1 MFDYHQGGI
10 RGWTKVLLIND
21 GRPRSQSD
29 LNDAAICLWLEDY
42 IKTLLVVNR
51 KRVVSQSEVQ
61 ILNQTQSF
69 IVATQK
75 KGNCGLFMKKNIVT
89 KLIPEETQREVF
101 PDELKRI
108 IERSGRT
115 VQLLQNK
122 VALVDG
128 ERSFIHT
135 GSDKQ

>member
-61 ILNQTQSF
+61 ILNQTQSL
-69 IVATQK
+69 IVATVK
-75 KGNCGLFMKKNIVT
+75 KRNGCPLY
-89 KLIPEETQREVF
+89 EEEHCHKI
-101 PDELKRI
+101 D
-108 IERSGRT
+108 
-115 VQLLQNK
+115 
-122 VALVDG
+122 
-128 ERSFIHT
+128 
-135 GSDKQ
+135 